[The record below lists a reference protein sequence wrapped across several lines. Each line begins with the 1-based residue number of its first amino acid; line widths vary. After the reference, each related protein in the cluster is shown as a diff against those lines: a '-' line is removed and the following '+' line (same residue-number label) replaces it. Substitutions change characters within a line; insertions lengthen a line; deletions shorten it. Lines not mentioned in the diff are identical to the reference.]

1 MYEQEAC
8 CSKNSIT
15 YKDLVKAK
23 IALEKANRPLTSVI
37 TGTNIFTFGNCTSAP
52 TPPQQYC
59 FNDNCMGC
67 DFPKQEQGNNP
78 MRIET
83 NSATAIVSAIKSD
96 EAIQRDYL
104 LDELRRLVDYSWND
118 TKFEMLRE
126 MFNLDAPKYP
136 KSSQE
141 LIDAFANGKFTVDQA
156 KVDANTKFYA
166 DPGNEGYYDDEG
178 CGKADRFYGIT
189 FTGLPVADH
198 TGYEAAVESYKKAQ
212 KDTKRTIIVSSPA
225 DGLAALV
232 ALEAW
237 MPATAPTTAT
247 VQ

>member
-1 MYEQEAC
+1 MQSQAC
-8 CSKNSIT
+8 CKKMPTIKT
-15 YKDLVKAK
+15 KLC
-23 IALEKANRPLTSVI
+23 EPTTTS
-37 TGTNIFTFGNCTSAP
+37 NIFGINFSDPFSFGNCTSAP
-52 TPPQQYC
+52 TPPVSILHSDGAYYP
-59 FNDNCMGC
+59 
-67 DFPKQEQGNNP
+67 PKDYQQEQGNNP

-118 TKFEMLRE
+118 TKFTVLRE

-156 KVDANTKFYA
+156 KVDANAKLLAKMTPE
-166 DPGNEGYYDDEG
+166 DYYDDEG

-189 FTGLPVADH
+189 FTDLPVADH
-198 TGYEAAVESYKKAQ
+198 TGYAAAVESYKKAQ